1 MELYQLKS
9 FLAVVAERNLTRA
22 AEKVFTSVPAVSA
35 QIKALEEELGVQ
47 LFERSS
53 RGMALTPAGERLAD
67 EARRTLDAAQRL
79 RQAAA
84 QIRGEVQGV
93 LRMGTV
99 SDPLSLRLGEVM
111 VKLAER
117 HPQIALQLHQSLSLR
132 SLPALRRGELDCA
145 YVLSGHEAVDGL
157 QLLRL
162 ARLDLAVA
170 VPRRL
175 ADRGW
180 PQDIAQLLALPWIA
194 TPPDCGLRPAMERLF
209 AGAGRDMPHGLMA
222 ETEAAVR
229 GMVASGLGLAVLRRD
244 QAEAAE
250 AAGELRVWP
259 HWRDEAWLCW
269 LQREESAEGPAE
281 EPAPAPAL
289 AVVRELVLE
298 TWRGPAST

>member
-35 QIKALEEELGVQ
+35 QIKALEEELGVV

-53 RGMALTPAGERLAD
+53 RGMALTLAGERLAE

-99 SDPLSLRLGEVM
+99 TDPIALRLGEVM

-117 HPQIALQLHQSLSLR
+117 HPGIGLQLLQRLSLH
-132 SLPALRRGELDCA
+132 SVQALRRGEVDCA
-145 YVLSGHEAVDGL
+145 YVLHESDPIDGL
-157 QLLRL
+157 VVRRLR
-162 ARLDLAVA
+162 RMELAVA
-170 VPRRL
+170 VPRRF
-175 ADRGW
+175 ADRDW
-180 PQDIAQLLALPWIA
+180 PPTREALLALPWIE
-194 TPPDCGLRPAMERLF
+194 TPAHCGLRPAAERLF
-209 AGAGRDMPHGLMA
+209 RGAGREPGQGLMA
-222 ETEAAVR
+222 ETESAVR
-229 GMVASGLGLAVLRRD
+229 GMVASGLGAAVLRRD

-250 AAGELRVWP
+250 QAGELRIWP
-259 HWRDEAWLCW
+259 HWQDETWLCW
-269 LQREESAEGPAE
+269 LQRDGPE
-281 EPAPAPAL
+281 EPALQAL
-289 AVVRELVLE
+289 RELVLE
-298 TWRGPAST
+298 TWDH

>member
-53 RGMALTPAGERLAD
+53 RGMALTAAGERLAE

-84 QIRGEVQGV
+84 QLRGEVRGV

-99 SDPLSLRLGEVM
+99 TDPLALRLGEVL

-117 HPQIALQLHQSLSLR
+117 HPGIGLQLLQRLSLQ
-132 SLPALRRGELDCA
+132 SVQALRRGDVDCA
-145 YVLSGHEAVDGL
+145 YVLYDGEAADGL
-157 QLLRL
+157 IVQRLR
-162 ARLDLAVA
+162 RMDLAVA
-170 VPRRL
+170 VPRRF
-175 ADRGW
+175 ADREW
-180 PQDIAQLLALPWIA
+180 PVSRDALLSLPWIG
-194 TPPDCGLRPAMERLF
+194 TPPECGLRPAAERLF
-209 AGAGRDMPHGLMA
+209 QSAGREPAHSLMA

-229 GMVASGLGLAVLRRD
+229 GMVASGLGAAVLRLD
-244 QAEAAE
+244 QAKAAVD
-250 AAGELRVWP
+250 AGELRIWP
-259 HWRDEAWLCW
+259 HWQDETWLCW
-269 LQREESAEGPAE
+269 LQREEPHGSEDT
-281 EPAPAPAL
+281 AL
-289 AVVRELVLE
+289 GALRELVLE
-298 TWRGPAST
+298 VWEG

>member
-53 RGMALTPAGERLAD
+53 RGMTLTSAGEKLAE

-84 QIRGEVQGV
+84 QIRGAVQGV

-99 SDPLSLRLGEVM
+99 TDPISLRLGDVM

-117 HPQIALQLHQSLSLR
+117 HPGIALQLMQRLSLH
-132 SLPALRRGELDCA
+132 SVQALRRGDVDCA
-145 YVLSGHEAVDGL
+145 YVLNEGGPIDGL
-157 QLLRL
+157 DVRKLKRMEL
-162 ARLDLAVA
+162 VIA
-170 VPRRL
+170 VPRRFT
-175 ADRGW
+175 DREW
-180 PQDIAQLLALPWIA
+180 PVSRDALLSLPWIE
-194 TPPDCGLRPAMERLF
+194 TPANCGLRPAAERLF
-209 AGAGRDMPHGLMA
+209 RGAGREPGQGLMA

-229 GMVASGLGLAVLRRD
+229 GMVASGLGAAILRKD
-244 QAEAAE
+244 QAEEAE
-250 AAGELRVWP
+250 RAGELRIWP
-259 HWRDEAWLCW
+259 HWQDETWLCW
-269 LQREESAEGPAE
+269 LQREGADD
-281 EPAPAPAL
+281 PAL
-289 AVVRELVLE
+289 AAVRELVLE
-298 TWRGPAST
+298 TWEH